1 MMVSRIYTPYLGAAP
16 NTAATNATLGSA
28 NPSTSQGLAT
38 DTTSGNAS
46 SYGGQ
51 GSVLTSSQLV
61 GQQEELLQTTGAIA
75 SLQQAITPPTAPKA
89 SATPATASTL
99 QSESHFLEQSAAF
112 LGEPLSKAPPL
123 AGSQLAGGA
132 APAGS
137 DLNLQ
142 TLNLQQQGK
151 RLSTGA
157 IVADFWQTAK
167 QLGLPAPLQQQVLH
181 GLKTA
186 EHLARQSPVPSAL
199 LKDLLGH
206 LATPLDAHIAKQLGE
221 PSAVVKDWL
230 EALLQQPID
239 WSAGGAAAN
248 LPATLGAATDAEDA
262 LLASTV
268 GSEVTQKSQWKQDVA
283 SQLALAKQAL
293 AKEDW
298 PAASALLEQVQD
310 RLKTQGYEGADLLY
324 KLHYLSA
331 KAQAGQHQPHKAL
344 FHLHQAEQQLP
355 RLQRQPNPLPAQLF
369 SQQGE
374 LFSQVQQ
381 WLPAELAFEKASR
394 HKEGYPVAMAQHRLQ
409 AAFMA
414 VEGKRLLKAESH
426 LSLAQDTLEALPPQR
441 RDGADAA
448 LLLDVLQSKADVLQ
462 RLNKPPQREE
472 TLLAWVREA
481 QRLQEAP
488 AVAAG
493 LRQLAAHY
501 AAQGQNPQA
510 LKVLETLEQLG

>member
-1 MMVSRIYTPYLGAAP
+1 
-16 NTAATNATLGSA
+16 
-28 NPSTSQGLAT
+28 
-38 DTTSGNAS
+38 
-46 SYGGQ
+46 
-51 GSVLTSSQLV
+51 
-61 GQQEELLQTTGAIA
+61 
-75 SLQQAITPPTAPKA
+75 
-89 SATPATASTL
+89 
-99 QSESHFLEQSAAF
+99 
-112 LGEPLSKAPPL
+112 
-123 AGSQLAGGA
+123 
-132 APAGS
+132 
-137 DLNLQ
+137 LQ

-167 QLGLPAPLQQQVLH
+167 QLGLPSPLQQQVLH

-186 EHLARQSPVPSAL
+186 EHLAQQSPVPSAL
-199 LKDLLGH
+199 LKELLSH

-248 LPATLGAATDAEDA
+248 LPATLGEATTAEDA

-268 GSEVTQKSQWKQDVA
+268 GSEATQKSQWKQDVA

-369 SQQGE
+369 AQQGE

-414 VEGKRLLKAESH
+414 VEGKRLLKAEGH
-426 LSLAQDTLEALPPQR
+426 LSLAQATLEALPPLR
-441 RDGADAA
+441 RDEADAP

-501 AAQGQNPQA
+501 AGQGQNPQA